1 MKHEIFADSSK
12 AKAAVAL
19 ACAAILPILG
29 SCASNSSSPIAP
41 IVAPMRTPGSP
52 TPSTTPSATPIPST
66 PSPIPSTPSPTPTP
80 GGAIVIIVPS
90 PAPILCVANPV
101 TLHVGASAQITCSA
115 QGYIGNFTWTV
126 ANPAVA
132 TVTQFND
139 EDPTLFTVTG
149 VSAGS
154 TSVSFKDQPGATGSE
169 TITVLP

>member
-1 MKHEIFADSSK
+1 
-12 AKAAVAL
+12 
-19 ACAAILPILG
+19 
-29 SCASNSSSPIAP
+29 
-41 IVAPMRTPGSP
+41 
-52 TPSTTPSATPIPST
+52 
-66 PSPIPSTPSPTPTP
+66 
-80 GGAIVIIVPS
+80 
-90 PAPILCVANPV
+90 VANPV